1 MDAQMKVA
9 NHVLEYRREQEAKL
23 ATGHHKCGEPLALG
37 DVCTM
42 NLTVLKVGR
51 TRYALCTLVRPLRVM

>member
-1 MDAQMKVA
+1 MKVA

-42 NLTVLKVGR
+42 NLTVLKVR
-51 TRYALCTLVRPLRVM
+51 